1 MRLSALLSGVRPLS
15 FGDAELDV
23 SSLVLD
29 SRKASAGSLFFALPG
44 TRSDGN
50 RHVREA
56 IEKGAAAIVSELKSP
71 PAPIAMLRRDA
82 PGRSVSWVQVTDVL
96 ASMARMAA
104 NFYGDPSARLI
115 VIGVTGTNGKTT
127 TTYLLESIIAAA
139 GGVPG
144 VIGTVEHRVAGR
156 RLEAAAN
163 TTPFSLDLT
172 RLLAR
177 MLASGAT
184 HAAMEVSSHA
194 LVTQRVSEVH
204 FDAAVMTNLQSDH
217 LDFHKTR
224 EAYFEAKAGLFTL
237 LERADSVKPRRVA
250 VLNKDDETYC
260 RLRHRVLDEK
270 IVSYG
275 TSPDAD
281 YRAEEVQADADGIR
295 FALLAKGRRWPAT
308 LRLIGRYN
316 VHNALGAAAAAL
328 ELGLTPEAV
337 LAGLAS
343 LAGVPGR
350 LERVRPE
357 AGPRVFVDYAH
368 TTDAVAGA
376 LDTLRALAAAPSAS
390 GETSRSGDR
399 GPLAAAR
406 LIVVFG
412 CGGDRDK
419 TKRGPMGEAACSRA
433 DAVIATSDN
442 PRGEDPMEILEQVE
456 QGMRRAGREN
466 YRIVPDRSE
475 AIREALASAS
485 PDDIVLIAGKG
496 HETVQILKDGAVHF
510 DDREVARAALLDLGK

>member
-1 MRLSALLSGVRPLS
+1 M
-15 FGDAELDV
+15 
-23 SSLVLD
+23 D

-44 TRSDGN
+44 ARSDGN

-56 IEKGAAAIVSELKSP
+56 VEKGAVAVASELKSP

-82 PGRSVSWVQVTDVL
+82 RGRSVCWVQVQDVL
-96 ASMARMAA
+96 AAMARMAA
-104 NFYGDPSARLI
+104 NFYGDPSARLT

-127 TTYLLESIIAAA
+127 TTYLLESILAAA

-163 TTPFSLDLT
+163 TTPFSLDLA

-204 FDAAVMTNLQSDH
+204 FDAAIMTNLQSDH

-224 EAYFEAKAGLFTL
+224 EAYFEAKARLFSL
-237 LERADSVKPRRVA
+237 LERADSGKPRRVA
-250 VLNKDDETYC
+250 VLNRDDETYD
-260 RLRHRVLDEK
+260 RLRHRVLDEE

-275 TSPDAD
+275 TSPAAD
-281 YRAEEVQADADGIR
+281 YRAEGVLADADGLR
-295 FALLAKGRRWPAT
+295 FALLAGGRRWTAS

-328 ELGLTPEAV
+328 ELGTAPEAV
-337 LAGLAS
+337 LRGLSS
-343 LAGVPGR
+343 LERVPGR
-350 LERVRPE
+350 LERVRHG
-357 AGPRVFVDYAH
+357 AGLRVFVDYAH

-376 LDTLRALAAAPSAS
+376 LDTLRELAE
-390 GETSRSGDR
+390 G
-399 GPLAAAR
+399 R

-419 TKRGPMGEAACSRA
+419 TKRAPMGEAACSRA
-433 DAVIATSDN
+433 DAVVATSDN
-442 PRGEDPMEILEQVE
+442 PRSEDPMEILAQVE

-466 YRIVPDRSE
+466 YRIVPDRRE

-485 PDDIVLIAGKG
+485 PDDIVLVAGKG
-496 HETVQILKDGAVHF
+496 HETVQILKDGAVPF
-510 DDREVARAALLDLGK
+510 DDREVARSALLDLGK